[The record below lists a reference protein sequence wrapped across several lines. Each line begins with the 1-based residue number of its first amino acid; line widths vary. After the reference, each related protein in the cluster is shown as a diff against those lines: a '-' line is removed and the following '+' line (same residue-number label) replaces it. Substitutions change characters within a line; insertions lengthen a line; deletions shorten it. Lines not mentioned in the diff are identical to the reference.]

1 MVDLERLLPALS
13 GAGVEFIIVGGVAAI
28 VHGSARLTQDLD
40 VVYRRDPE
48 NVDSLAA
55 ALQPFQPYLRGAPP
69 GLPFR
74 WDPETIRR
82 GLNFT
87 LTTSAGPLD
96 VLGEIAGG
104 GTYETLLP
112 HPQQEPHPQG
122 TAGRRQRDQRHGH
135 DLLDQAEGVS
145 RIAKPRRSRAPSP
158 GPPRGTSVF
167 KEQPHRPG
175 ERARLPHA
183 HATR

>member
-1 MVDLERLLPALS
+1 MVDLEQLLPALS

-40 VVYRRDPE
+40 VVYRRDPD
-48 NVDSLAA
+48 NVDRLAA

-112 HPQQEPHPQG
+112 HSRRLAVFGIRCYCLGLDRLIQAKRD
-122 TAGRRQRDQRHGH
+122 AGRPK
-135 DLLDQAEGVS
+135 DLEAIAELE
-145 RIAKPRRSRAPSP
+145 AL
-158 GPPRGTSVF
+158 RG
-167 KEQPHRPG
+167 
-175 ERARLPHA
+175 
-183 HATR
+183 